1 MTQTLAKGSGFGPYR
16 LEEKLGAGGMGAVWK
31 ALDTRLE
38 RHVALK
44 FLAPNLI
51 GDPLSLAR
59 FRREGRVVARMNH
72 PNVLTVYEAGVEDGI
87 PYICTEIVDGDDLHS
102 LLEKTGRFSTARV
115 QDVGVQLLRAL
126 ESVHA
131 FGIVHRDIK
140 PHNIMLRADGIL
152 KILDFGIARPD
163 DETAISAPGSISG
176 TPRYLAPEL
185 LDCREPDARS
195 DLFSIGAVLY
205 ELLTG
210 VPAFGGKTTPQVIRA
225 IMQDSP
231 APLPE
236 DTPLTRAIMKA
247 LKKDPD
253 QRFQAAAEMIE
264 AILEKNEDEADSTT
278 TVVHSEESFPPPFSS
293 QMPSVRVAP
302 TTAEESLSRMADA
315 VHLEVNIRLGLCPFI
330 RLLQPH
336 QKCESLERGDYL
348 LKIDLVRL
356 EEGVKVRFHLL
367 DLKTDREVVCRVLEV
382 RDQLHLVEDK
392 CAHFVGEAVTSH
404 FESRLKKP
412 AESAQ
417 EEIEKIVSE
426 LWVGDFH
433 SLTHSLTEM
442 EALLGRYTESAALY
456 GRVANLLIT
465 ASSFHGA
472 DADETLRHRA
482 IECARR
488 ALELDGTEPFAH
500 LALAK
505 SLVRLREADW
515 AQALEHWKESFKR
528 APGELWVQVFRAYY
542 DIETGRPEMSVK
554 RAEKLLEQSPDE
566 LMVLPVLSLGSL
578 CSGRFHEALEWG
590 ERLLRSRPQD
600 SLGLCLVFYS
610 DLYLGK
616 VERALLFA
624 AYLRKQLSEA
634 KREGREDPLL
644 EALVLL
650 ADCFERPKSAIARL
664 PLLLRTGGRMSTRVL
679 LTACAVLKNEELAK
693 QCLVLLQEYSYRN
706 LPLLGVDPYIQDHFA
721 EHDWYADRVQ
731 ALTGK

>member
-44 FLAPNLI
+44 FLAPNLT

-72 PNVLTVYEAGVEDGI
+72 PNVLTVYEAGVEGGI

-102 LLEKTGRFSTARV
+102 LLGKTGRFSAGRV
-115 QDVGVQLLRAL
+115 QDVGIQLLRAL

-131 FGIVHRDIK
+131 LGIVHRDIK

-185 LDCREPDARS
+185 LECREPDARS

-231 APLPE
+231 EPLPE

-247 LKKDPD
+247 LRKAPE
-253 QRFQAAAEMIE
+253 QRFQSALEMRE
-264 AILEKNEDEADSTT
+264 AILQKFEGDCDSTT
-278 TVVHSEESFPPPFSS
+278 TVTQAAESFPPPIPF
-293 QMPSVRVAP
+293 QLPSVMVAP
-302 TTAEESLSRMADA
+302 LTAEESLSGMAEA

-336 QKCESLERGDYL
+336 QKSPQDSGDYL
-348 LKIDLVRL
+348 LRIDLRRL
-356 EEGVKVRFHLL
+356 EEGIKVRFHLV
-367 DLKTDREVVCRVLEV
+367 DTKADREVVRKVLEV
-382 RDQLHLVEDK
+382 RDKLHLAEDQ
-392 CAHFVGEAVTSH
+392 CAHFVGEAFTSH
-404 FESRLKKP
+404 FERGRKGLNGSP
-412 AESAQ
+412 Q
-417 EEIEKIVSE
+417 EDIEKIVSE
-426 LWVGDFH
+426 LWFGDFH
-433 SLTHSLTEM
+433 SLTQSLSEM

-472 DADETLRHRA
+472 EMDETLRHRS

-488 ALELDGTEPFAH
+488 ALEIDESEPFAH

-515 AQALEHWKESFKR
+515 ERALEHWKESFKR
-528 APGELWVQVFRAYY
+528 APGELWVQTFRAFY

-566 LMVLPVLSLGSL
+566 LMVLPVMSLGSL
-578 CSGRFHEALEWG
+578 CAGRFHKALEWG

-616 VERALLFA
+616 IERALLFA
-624 AYLRKQLSEA
+624 AYLRKQLREA
-634 KREGREDPLL
+634 KDEGRDDPLL

-650 ADCFERPKSAIARL
+650 ADCFEHPESAAARL
-664 PLLLRTGGRMSTRVL
+664 PLLLQTSGRMSTRVL

-693 QCLVLLQEYSYRN
+693 QCLAFLKKYSYRN
-706 LPLLGVDPYIQDHFA
+706 LPLLDVDPYIQEQFA
-721 EHDWYADRVQ
+721 GRDWYIDRVR
-731 ALTGK
+731 ALTAG